1 VAVEVVMPALG
12 QARDSG
18 RLVRWLKREGDLV
31 TRGEPLLEVETE
43 KAVVEVEAPGS
54 GVLSGVRVREGEE
67 VPVGTVLAYLL
78 APAARPGAGG
88 AWRAVA
94 EGAARS
100 WREAPHLFAFREV
113 DASQL
118 IVAGTR
124 QPPGVTLADLVVR
137 LTAWT
142 LARHPAVNAG
152 RDEVHIAVTVAA
164 EEGQLAP
171 VIQRADQLELP
182 ELAAR
187 RAELESR
194 ALRGDLRSQDLAGA
208 TFTVVDLGAHG
219 VDALLPIVA
228 PGQAAALGVGRVAD
242 RVVPVAGRPQVR
254 PVLALTLASDHR
266 AVDGIRAA
274 RFLHDLAEA
283 LEEPAR
289 SL

>member
-1 VAVEVVMPALG
+1 VAVEVVMPVLG

-67 VPVGTVLAYLL
+67 VPVGTVLAYLM
-78 APAARPGAGG
+78 APAVRPGSGG
-88 AWRAVA
+88 VWRTMA

-100 WREAPHLFAFREV
+100 WREAPHLFVLREV

-118 IVAGTR
+118 IVAGAR
-124 QPPGVTLADLVVR
+124 QPPGVTQADLLVR
-137 LTAWT
+137 VAAMT

-152 RDEVHIAVTVAA
+152 SEEVNVALTLAA
-164 EEGQLAP
+164 EDGQLAP
-171 VIQRADQLELP
+171 VIHRADLLDLP
-182 ELAAR
+182 ALAAR
-187 RAELESR
+187 RSELEQR
-194 ALRGDLRSQDLAGA
+194 ALAGDLRAKDLAGA
-208 TFTVVDLGAHG
+208 TFTVLDLGAHG

-228 PGQAAALGVGRVAD
+228 PGQTAALGVGRLAD
-242 RVVPVAGRPQVR
+242 RVVPVEGRPQVR
-254 PVLALTLASDHR
+254 PSVALTLSCDHR
-266 AVDGIRAA
+266 AIDGIRAA

-289 SL
+289 WL

>member
-12 QARDSG
+12 HAGDAG

-67 VPVGTVLAYLL
+67 VPAGTVLAYLL
-78 APAARPGAGG
+78 APAARPGSGG
-88 AWRAVA
+88 VWRGVA
-94 EGAARS
+94 EAAARS
-100 WREAPHLFAFREV
+100 WREAPHLFLFREV

-118 IVAGTR
+118 IVAGAR
-124 QPPGVTLADLVVR
+124 QPPGVTLTDLVVR
-137 LTAWT
+137 VAAVT
-142 LARHPAVNAG
+142 LASHPAVNAG
-152 RDEVHIAVTVAA
+152 REEVDVALTVAA
-164 EEGQLAP
+164 AEGQLAP
-171 VIQRADQLELP
+171 VIRRADELDP
-182 ELAAR
+182 RALAAR
-187 RAELESR
+187 RAELEAR
-194 ALRGDLRSQDLAGA
+194 ALTGDLRAQDLAGG
-208 TFTVVDLGAHG
+208 TFTLVDLGAHG

-228 PGQAAALGVGRVAD
+228 PGQSAALGVGRVAD
-242 RVVPVAGRPQVR
+242 RVVPVGGRPQVR
-254 PVLALTLASDHR
+254 PVLALTLACDHR

-274 RFLHDLAEA
+274 RFLHDLAAA